1 MGEHTGKWCN
11 VHDITREV
19 ILSRFD
25 ELGFCQVLDKN
36 GKKFKGKARWLS
48 IPHSTTKDVFND
60 IGYNGVHSFFSS
72 IQKMFLLAMTFY

>member
-25 ELGFCQVLDKN
+25 ELGFCQVLDKM
-36 GKKFKGKARWLS
+36 GKNSKEKLDDYQSLIVLQR
-48 IPHSTTKDVFND
+48 
-60 IGYNGVHSFFSS
+60 
-72 IQKMFLLAMTFY
+72 MFLTTLDTMEFTLFSLQFKRCFY